1 MEKREVLMSKLS
13 MDEYPVQVRSLFLAA
28 DLYAGADL
36 DCWCFGP
43 DRELYFSTSMNEN
56 EFLGFLKLSGCMDF
70 LYRHPERWQRPVL
83 LSDDIGLFWIA
94 ENMYSENGLEGLIVV
109 GPMFLSRMSVKSIE
123 NALRER
129 IPSVYMQRNMMR
141 TLSSVPVVT
150 IPMAYQYAKM
160 LHYSMTL
167 ERILPS
173 DFIYQNEET
182 QKLLQEEEG
191 VPSALRRSDPERLIT
206 KEKLI
211 LQAIREGNMK
221 YRELMKDRQDFEND
235 LISDSG
241 NTIRDGKNTVIVLNA
256 LCSRAAVDG
265 GVSVKAAREI
275 ELEYTGKIEKANI
288 LTELKE
294 ICSRMLEEY
303 VRKVYEGKTNPL
315 ISRTIQESCDY
326 IRANVTK
333 ELTVENVAARA
344 GYSTYYFS
352 KKFFRETGVKF
363 SDYVKMARVEY
374 AKIALITS
382 GRSIQEISDALHFG
396 TRNYFCKV
404 FHDVVGV
411 TPAAYRDQT
420 GQESGHKD
428 VQ

>member
-1 MEKREVLMSKLS
+1 MSKLS
-13 MDEYPVQVRSLFLAA
+13 MEEYPVQMRSLFLAA

-43 DRELYFSTSMNEN
+43 ERELYYSTSMNEN
-56 EFLGFLKLSGCMDF
+56 EFLGFLKLSGCLEY
-70 LYRHPERWQRPVL
+70 LYRQPGRWKRPVL
-83 LSDDIGLFWIA
+83 LSDELGLFWIA
-94 ENMYSENGLEGLIVV
+94 ENMYSENGLEGLIIV
-109 GPMFLSRMSVKSIE
+109 GPMFLSQMSVKSIE

-129 IPSVYMQRNMMR
+129 ISSVFMQRNMMR
-141 TLSSVPVVT
+141 TLSTVPVVT

-173 DFIYQNEET
+173 DFIYQNDET
-182 QKLLQEEEG
+182 QRLLQDEEG

-206 KEKLI
+206 KERLI
-211 LQAIREGNMK
+211 LQAIREGNME
-221 YRELMKDRQDFEND
+221 YREMLGDSQDYENE

-241 NTIRDGKNTVIVLNA
+241 NTIRDGKNTVLVLNA

-275 ELEYTGKIEKANI
+275 ELKYTGKIENVNI

-294 ICSRMLEEY
+294 ICGRMLEEY
-303 VRKVYEGKTNPL
+303 VRKVHEGKSNPL

-333 ELTVENVAARA
+333 ELTVENIAERA

-352 KKFFRETGVKF
+352 KKFLRETGVKF
-363 SDYVKMARVEY
+363 SDYVKLARVEY

-411 TPAAYRDQT
+411 TPAAYRDRSDRQA
-420 GQESGHKD
+420 GAGEED
-428 VQ
+428 

>member
-1 MEKREVLMSKLS
+1 MSKLS
-13 MDEYPVQVRSLFLAA
+13 MEEYPVQMRSLFLAA

-43 DRELYFSTSMNEN
+43 ERELYYSTSMNEN
-56 EFLGFLKLSGCMDF
+56 EFLGFLNLSGCLEY
-70 LYRHPERWQRPVL
+70 LYRQPGRWKRPVL
-83 LSDDIGLFWIA
+83 LSDELGLFWIA
-94 ENMYSENGLEGLIVV
+94 ENMYSENGLEGLIIV
-109 GPMFLSRMSVKSIE
+109 GPMFLSQMSVKSIE

-129 IPSVYMQRNMMR
+129 ISSVFMQRNMMR
-141 TLSSVPVVT
+141 TLSTVPVVT

-173 DFIYQNEET
+173 DFIYQNDET
-182 QKLLQEEEG
+182 QRLLQDEEG

-206 KEKLI
+206 KERLI
-211 LQAIREGNMK
+211 LQAIREGNME
-221 YRELMKDRQDFEND
+221 YREMLGDSQDYENE

-241 NTIRDGKNTVIVLNA
+241 NTIRDGKNTVLVLNA

-265 GVSVKAAREI
+265 GISVKAAREI
-275 ELEYTGKIEKANI
+275 ELKYTGKIENVNI

-294 ICSRMLEEY
+294 ICGRMLEEY
-303 VRKVYEGKTNPL
+303 VRKVHEGKSNPL

-333 ELTVENVAARA
+333 ELTVENIAERA

-352 KKFFRETGVKF
+352 KKFLRETGVKF
-363 SDYVKMARVEY
+363 SDYVKLARVEY

-411 TPAAYRDQT
+411 TPAAYRDRSDRQA
-420 GQESGHKD
+420 GAGEED
-428 VQ
+428 

>member
-1 MEKREVLMSKLS
+1 MSKLS
-13 MDEYPVQVRSLFLAA
+13 MEEYPVQMRSLFLAA

-43 DRELYFSTSMNEN
+43 GRELYYSTSMNEK
-56 EFLGFLKLSGCMDF
+56 EFLGFLKLSGCLDY
-70 LYRHPERWQRPVL
+70 LYRYPERWKRPVL
-83 LSDDIGLFWIA
+83 LSDELGLFWIA
-94 ENMYSENGLEGLIVV
+94 ENMYSESGLEGLIIV
-109 GPMFLSRMSVKSIE
+109 GPMFLSQMSVKSIE

-129 IPSVYMQRNMMR
+129 IPSVFMQRNMMR

-160 LHYSMTL
+160 LHFSMTL

-182 QKLLQEEEG
+182 QRFLREEEG
-191 VPSALRRSDPERLIT
+191 VPSALKRSDPERLIT

-211 LQAIREGNMK
+211 LQAIREGNME

-241 NTIRDGKNTVIVLNA
+241 NTIRDGKNTVLVLNA

-265 GVSVKAAREI
+265 GVSVKAARET
-275 ELEYTGKIEKANI
+275 ELKYTGKIEDVNI

-294 ICSRMLEEY
+294 ICGQMLEEY
-303 VRKVYEGKTNPL
+303 VRKVHEGKSNPL

-333 ELTVENVAARA
+333 ELTVENIAARA

-352 KKFFRETGVKF
+352 KKFLKETGVKF
-363 SDYVKMARVEY
+363 SDYVKLARVEY

-382 GRSIQEISDALHFG
+382 GRSIQEISDVLHFG
-396 TRNYFCKV
+396 NRNYFCKV
-404 FHDVVGV
+404 FHDAVGV
-411 TPAAYRDQT
+411 TPAAYRDRS
-420 GQESGHKD
+420 GQQAGQGSSLED

>member
-1 MEKREVLMSKLS
+1 MSKLS
-13 MDEYPVQVRSLFLAA
+13 MEEYPVQMRSLFLAA

-43 DRELYFSTSMNEN
+43 ERELYYSTSMNEN
-56 EFLGFLKLSGCMDF
+56 EFLGVLKLSGCLEY
-70 LYRHPERWQRPVL
+70 LYRQPERWKRPVL
-83 LSDDIGLFWIA
+83 LSDELSLFWIA
-94 ENMYSENGLEGLIVV
+94 ENMYSENGLEGLIIV
-109 GPMFLSRMSVKSIE
+109 GPMFLSQMSVKSIE

-129 IPSVYMQRNMMR
+129 IPSVFMQRNMMR
-141 TLSSVPVVT
+141 TLSTVPVVT

-173 DFIYQNEET
+173 DFIYQNDQT
-182 QKLLQEEEG
+182 QRLLQKEEG
-191 VPSALRRSDPERLIT
+191 VPYALRRSDPERLIT
-206 KEKLI
+206 KERLI
-211 LQAIREGNMK
+211 LQAIREGNME
-221 YRELMKDRQDFEND
+221 YREMLGDSQDYENE

-241 NTIRDGKNTVIVLNA
+241 NTIRDGKNTVLVLNA

-265 GVSVKAAREI
+265 GISVKAAREI
-275 ELEYTGKIEKANI
+275 ELKYTGKIENVNI

-294 ICSRMLEEY
+294 ICGRMLEEY
-303 VRKVYEGKTNPL
+303 VRKVHEGKTNPL

-333 ELTVENVAARA
+333 ELTVENIAERA

-352 KKFFRETGVKF
+352 KKFLRETGVKF
-363 SDYVKMARVEY
+363 SDYVKLARVEY

-411 TPAAYRDQT
+411 TPAAYRDRSDRQA
-420 GQESGHKD
+420 GAGEED
-428 VQ
+428 

>member
-1 MEKREVLMSKLS
+1 MSKLS
-13 MDEYPVQVRSLFLAA
+13 MEEYPVQMRSLFLAA

-43 DRELYFSTSMNEN
+43 ERELYYSTSMNEN
-56 EFLGFLKLSGCMDF
+56 EFLGFLNLSGCLEY
-70 LYRHPERWQRPVL
+70 LYRQPGRWKRPVL
-83 LSDDIGLFWIA
+83 LSDELGLFWIA
-94 ENMYSENGLEGLIVV
+94 ENMYSENGLEGLIIV
-109 GPMFLSRMSVKSIE
+109 GPMFLSQMSVKSIE

-129 IPSVYMQRNMMR
+129 ISSVFMQRNMMR
-141 TLSSVPVVT
+141 TLSTVPVVT

-173 DFIYQNEET
+173 DFIYQNDET
-182 QKLLQEEEG
+182 QRLLQDEEG

-206 KEKLI
+206 KERLI
-211 LQAIREGNMK
+211 LQAIREGNME
-221 YRELMKDRQDFEND
+221 YREMLGDSQDYENE

-241 NTIRDGKNTVIVLNA
+241 NTIRDGKNTVLVLNA

-275 ELEYTGKIEKANI
+275 ELKYTGKIENVNI

-294 ICSRMLEEY
+294 ICGRMLEEY
-303 VRKVYEGKTNPL
+303 VRKVHEGKSNPL

-333 ELTVENVAARA
+333 ELTVENIAERA

-352 KKFFRETGVKF
+352 KKFLRETGVKF
-363 SDYVKMARVEY
+363 SDYVKLARVEY

-411 TPAAYRDQT
+411 TPAAYRDRSDRQA
-420 GQESGHKD
+420 GAGEED
-428 VQ
+428 